1 MRDVYMVGAYTTAFK
16 KHPGMSFGDLA
27 REAYLG
33 TLKDAGMK
41 TGADIEAGW
50 LGNCGMGFWG
60 QNSIRGQALFQPLV
74 EEGLFPERVPMF
86 NVENA
91 CATAST
97 AFMGAWKDVLA
108 GTHELSFCIGIEK
121 LFSPDAP
128 ERTAGLFNQ
137 GYITSQH
144 DRLVAEMNRVGK
156 MVGSEFKPGDDRT
169 IFMDTYAMQAK
180 WHMWKYGTTQ
190 AQIAT
195 GAAKNHNYGAL
206 NEKAQYRF
214 QMTPQSVMEDRP
226 VSYPLTRAMCAPIG
240 DGAAAALLCSKE
252 YLEKLP
258 KDVRARA
265 VRIAGVGFSG
275 GMYRELDAPGLS
287 RAAADKAYRMAG
299 LGPEDIDVAEVHDAT
314 SFCEVYQCEMMR
326 FCPEGEGGKFIES
339 GATGPGGKL
348 PVNTSR
354 RSRLQGTSGGRDGAL
369 DAGRA
374 RDAVARRSR
383 PASGERRGGRARRER
398 RRRDRHGRGG
408 GLCDHPAEA
417 GLKSPYGDQHGVSR
431 VGDVLVLMLLSPAR
445 GRGWVRGLRTAVD
458 APSPS
463 LSP

>member
-1 MRDVYMVGAYTTAFK
+1 MRDVYVIGAYTTVFK
-16 KHPGMSFGDLA
+16 KHPGLSFGDLA
-27 REAYLG
+27 REAYMGALS
-33 TLKDAGMK
+33 DAGMK

-60 QNSIRGQALFQPLV
+60 QNSIRAQALFQPLV

-144 DRLVAEMNRVGK
+144 DRLVEEMNRVGE
-156 MVGSEFKPGDDRT
+156 MVGSKFAPGDDRT

-190 AQIAT
+190 EQIAA

-206 NEKAQYRF
+206 NDKAQYRF
-214 QMTPQSVMEDRP
+214 QMTTESVLQDRP

-258 KDVRARA
+258 KEVQERAI
-265 VRIAGVGFSG
+265 RIAGVGFSG
-275 GMYRELDAPGLS
+275 GKYRQLDEPGLT
-287 RAAADKAYRMAG
+287 RAASDKAYRMAG
-299 LGPEDIDVAEVHDAT
+299 LGPQDIDVAEVHDAT
-314 SFCEVYQCEMMR
+314 SFCEIYQCEMLR
-326 FCPEGEGGKFIES
+326 FCPEGEGGRFVDS
-339 GATGPGGKL
+339 GATGPGGAAAGQHL
-348 PVNTSR
+348 GRAGVEGP
-354 RSRLQGTSGGRDGAL
+354 SGGRHRPL
-369 DAGRA
+369 HAGRA
-374 RDAVARRSR
+374 RHPAARRGR
-383 PASGERRGGRARRER
+383 PAPGQGRRDRARRER
-398 RRRDRHGRGG
+398 RRRHRHGRGRG
-408 GLCDHPAEA
+408 VGRDPAERLTA
-417 GLKSPYGDQHGVSR
+417 PESLTVYRDPGWRRTRRPHR
-431 VGDVLVLMLLSPAR
+431 RLSFR
-445 GRGWVRGLRTAVD
+445 MRHD
-458 APSPS
+458 
-463 LSP
+463 

>member
-1 MRDVYMVGAYTTAFK
+1 MRDVYVVGAYTTAFK
-16 KHPGMSFGDLA
+16 KHPGMSFADLA

-33 TLKDAGMK
+33 TLADAGMK

-60 QNSIRGQALFQPLV
+60 QNSIRAQALFQPLV

-121 LFSPDAP
+121 LFSPEAP
-128 ERTAGLFNQ
+128 ERTASLFNQ
-137 GYITSQH
+137 GYITDQH
-144 DRLVAEMNRVGK
+144 DRLVAEMNRVGE
-156 MVGSEFKPGDDRT
+156 MVGARFEPGDDRT

-190 AQIAT
+190 EQIAI
-195 GAAKNHNYGAL
+195 GAAKNHNYGSL

-214 QMTPQSVMEDRP
+214 QMTPQSVLEDRP

-258 KDVRARA
+258 KRVRERA

-275 GMYRELDAPGLS
+275 GMYRELDKPGLT
-287 RAAADKAYRMAG
+287 RAAADKAYRMAS
-299 LGPEDIDVAEVHDAT
+299 LGPQDIDVAEVHDAT
-314 SFCEVYQCEMMR
+314 SFCEIYQCEMLR
-326 FCPEGEGGKFIES
+326 FCPEGEGGKFVES
-339 GATGPGGKL
+339 GATGPGGRL
-348 PVNTSR
+348 PVNTS
-354 RSRLQGTSGGRDGAL
+354 GGLVSKGHPVGATGL
-369 DAGRA
+369 SMLAELATQLRGEAGQRQVKGA
-374 RDAVARRSR
+374 EVALAENGGGVIGMEEAVASVVI
-383 PASGERRGGRARRER
+383 
-398 RRRDRHGRGG
+398 
-408 GLCDHPAEA
+408 L
-417 GLKSPYGDQHGVSR
+417 QR
-431 VGDVLVLMLLSPAR
+431 V
-445 GRGWVRGLRTAVD
+445 
-458 APSPS
+458 
-463 LSP
+463 